1 MPNPSIKNE
10 PMYRALRR
18 QGMSKARAARISN
31 AARFKAATLGT
42 LEAYVSASDYAP
54 PVAQALASL
63 IPELPAFKGES
74 LGPGITRIRGNLCN
88 VHGRYGPCDAALS
101 GKKPKGRAGAKT
113 PEQRQAE
120 RQAAR
125 AQQQQA
131 NRASVTSALAEA
143 DASLGPT
150 GVASVLAAMDGGEI
164 TNGPA
169 LERLGY
175 AEQNPDGSYRLTPE
189 ARALAR
195 AASRGDARAALD
207 ADGRAQE
214 RAKKTAAAAEKKKKL
229 EDKKPKGGGGGKKQ
243 PSADEKRQAQQQQR
257 QATAATTA
265 AQVGLR
271 AEDADALR
279 IASEQGAGGLRADQ
293 RAPLDRLGL
302 LDDNDTTDA
311 GRRAL
316 AALERGDVRGYR
328 AAVQDAASARTRQ
341 QDRQTR
347 ATERQQQQATRDA
360 DREQRRADTATRRAE
375 TDRRRAAAD
384 RRRERADRRAAARAE
399 SAQLGLRK
407 RRKEAGRRKWGK
419 QRRANDYPDQS
430 QFAGYTMEDWDDTKP
445 DSFYKAKSF
454 AVYKAADGTPRWLAR
469 STTAYRDRDGEILSV
484 AALDADSQRM
494 TATKQYGPLRWWHV
508 GRPDPANPTAPW
520 GPGLDLGDCDFSMV
534 IGRTRVESGTF
545 KSAAIARAVAR
556 VADSL
561 ELSPGFFHPPT
572 APDAGGV
579 FTQIRTFERSLVPT
593 RYARAS
599 NLFTG
604 LTVKESRMDD
614 IEFKR
619 RLKAAIMELSLNR
632 VEAATLG
639 QDLAQTD
646 KTAEAAGIA
655 FKSQDAPTVYLGPDG
670 TPGIIQGGAWVAL
683 KAATPPAPPE
693 VVAAVEEKAPEL
705 EMEVEEPTD
714 ESYAPAIGDM
724 TPDEFGALLDA
735 RLAPLIKALDIAGKM
750 GGHMDELKS
759 MMSGVATK
767 EAGLASEV
775 AALKTQVAEL
785 AGDAPRVLAGG
796 YRASAAAATVVPDG
810 DARLKEAAPGND
822 PIMAAF
828 GGFLSDL
835 GLTPGA

>member
-1 MPNPSIKNE
+1 MATPGLGARPGRKWGKRTKATQIVGNL
-10 PMYRALRR
+10 YRGDNGKFQRGGAASTPVARGASL
-18 QGMSKARAARISN
+18 SKRPTPTTTTPAAPKKGRGRKGRKPGGAAR
-31 AARFKAATLGT
+31 
-42 LEAYVSASDYAP
+42 SA
-54 PVAQALASL
+54 
-63 IPELPAFKGES
+63 
-74 LGPGITRIRGNLCN
+74 
-88 VHGRYGPCDAALS
+88 
-101 GKKPKGRAGAKT
+101 
-113 PEQRQAE
+113 EQ

-150 GVASVLAAMDGGEI
+150 GVASVLAAADGGEI

-175 AEQNPDGSYRLTPE
+175 AERNPDGSYRLTPE
-189 ARALAR
+189 ARALAS

-214 RAKKTAAAAEKKKKL
+214 RAKKTAAAAEKKKL
-229 EDKKPKGGGGGKKQ
+229 EDKKKPKGGGGGKKQ

-279 IASEQGAGGLRADQ
+279 IASEQGAGGLRAAQ

-302 LDDNDTTDA
+302 LDGNDTTDA

-328 AAVQDAASARTRQ
+328 AAVQDAASARARQ

-347 ATERQQQQATRDA
+347 ATERQQQQAARDA

-407 RRKEAGRRKWGK
+407 RRKEA
-419 QRRANDYPDQS
+419 
-430 QFAGYTMEDWDDTKP
+430 FT
-445 DSFYKAKSF
+445 
-454 AVYKAADGTPRWLAR
+454 VYKAADGTPRWLAR

-508 GRPDPANPTAPW
+508 GRPDPANAAAPW

-556 VADSL
+556 AADQL

-579 FTQIRTFERSLVPT
+579 FAQIRTFERSLVPT

-604 LTVKESRMDD
+604 IAVKEHRMDANEID
-614 IEFKR
+614 KR
-619 RLKAAIMELSLNR
+619 FKAAIAELGLSPDQ
-632 VEAATLG
+632 AAALG
-639 QDLAQTD
+639 QQIAQTD
-646 KTAEAAGIA
+646 KAAQAAGIA

-670 TPGIIQGGAWVAL
+670 TPGLIWGGAWVAL

-693 VVAAVEEKAPEL
+693 VVAAVEEKAPG
-705 EMEVEEPTD
+705 D
-714 ESYAPAIGDM
+714 EAAEDPAAEGSPDDMAQDEGDFLGDM
-724 TPDEFGALLDA
+724 TVADFEAMLSTALAQALG
-735 RLAPLIKALDIAGKM
+735 PLVKALDVAGKM
-750 GGHMDELKS
+750 AGHVDELKS
-759 MMSGVATK
+759 MMGGYAAK
-767 EAGLASEV
+767 EAGTGAGIAALTARLAVLEGDQPSQLLGGEAL
-775 AALKTQVAEL
+775 AALKS
-785 AGDAPRVLAGG
+785 AGPTAPVVPPDAPRADPDNPLATI
-796 YRASAAAATVVPDG
+796 AANLFPEIYG
-810 DARLKEAAPGND
+810 PR
-822 PIMAAF
+822 
-828 GGFLSDL
+828 
-835 GLTPGA
+835 GA